1 MHLPGLILRCFLAAW
16 LLAILTCD
24 LHAGG
29 KIAIVIGNG
38 EYPAMQNLV
47 NAPGDAAALAEA
59 LKARRFTVV
68 NSKVENLDHDGM
80 ARCLEQLGPYKQT
93 QLDLVVFYFAGHSV
107 EHGGELYLLPAKSRI
122 TAVEDF
128 EDKAFPLRRCVDRLR
143 GLNAN
148 RVLMLLDG
156 CRNHPANGG
165 QTPKKASYPLSD
177 GLCIMLATSQGK
189 LTHDFGKIDSHGPFA
204 AALLDGLKV
213 PGASVDMIASHLRRT
228 VTTRTNGAQTPVVLR
243 ADGEWDQVSLTPR
256 DFREPSAAS
265 TNVVLT
271 RPVYLIDATGKRCG
285 ILPPIADNQASPA
298 KLERNAFDPSW
309 INVSL
314 TGWMVARSSA
324 SGKIFLGDLRN
335 GFSRVEKQSATS
347 DRWSANS
354 LKLRTR
360 QSLDQDACFAALAEG
375 SMVRN
380 LRTEEI
386 DGRTWQQVEW
396 SGFVLSEGTVIE
408 EDLVASGLSETPIVK
423 QAGTQDR

>member
-1 MHLPGLILRCFLAAW
+1 MDLPTLSPPSSLMVC
-16 LLAILTCD
+16 LLAMLACD
-24 LHAGG
+24 LQAGG

-47 NAPGDAAALAEA
+47 NAPGDATALAVA
-59 LKARRFTVV
+59 LKARQFTMV

-80 ARCLEQLGPYKQT
+80 ARCLEQLGPYKQA

-107 EHGGELYLLPAKSRI
+107 EHDGELYLLPAKSRI

-143 GLNAN
+143 GLNAS

-156 CRNHPANGG
+156 CRNHPSNGG
-165 QTPKKASYPLSD
+165 QTPKKTSYPLSD

-189 LTHDFGKIDSHGPFA
+189 PTHDFGKIDSHGPFA

-228 VTTRTNGAQTPVVLR
+228 VTTRTSGEQTPVVLR

-256 DFREPSAAS
+256 DFREPLAGAS
-265 TNVVLT
+265 KVVFT
-271 RPVYLIDATGKRCG
+271 QPVYLIDATGKRCG
-285 ILPPIADNQASPA
+285 VLSLTADNEASQA

-314 TGWMVARSSA
+314 TGWMVAKSNT
-324 SGKIFLGDLRN
+324 SGKVFLGDMRN
-335 GFSRVEKQSATS
+335 GYSRVERQSVES
-347 DRWSANS
+347 ERWSANS

-360 QSLDQDACFAALAEG
+360 QSLDQDACFAVLAEG
-375 SMVRN
+375 CMVRN
-380 LRTEEI
+380 IRTDEI

-396 SGFVLSEGTVIE
+396 SGFVLPGGIVIE
-408 EDLVASGLSETPIVK
+408 EELLASGLTSPLLFK
-423 QAGTQDR
+423 QDR